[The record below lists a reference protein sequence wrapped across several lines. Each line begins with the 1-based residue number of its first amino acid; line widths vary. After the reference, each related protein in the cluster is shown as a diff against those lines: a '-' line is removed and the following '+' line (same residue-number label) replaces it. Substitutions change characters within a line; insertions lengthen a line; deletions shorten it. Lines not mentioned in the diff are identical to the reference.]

1 MNVTWGVIEEVL
13 DVLPPPGGEV
23 VDDGDVVVL
32 CQVRPVAGRELEHR
46 RCECL
51 CKVGA
56 DEPAPPVTTSDEAS
70 IVGLV

>member
-56 DEPAPPVTTSDEAS
+56 DKPGPAGDDER
-70 IVGLV
+70 